1 MDEYAQSCIM
11 LATRRLQPVSGG
23 LAALLKGVAR
33 AVTDNETPQANALFE
48 PVTQTWVRGPF
59 ADWYRRYGLDVTGY
73 PLTEQYVD
81 PETGL
86 FTQYFQRVALEEIGG
101 QIRLRLAGQES
112 LLSQHELAQARGEVE
127 RLGAEAARLSTQL
140 EQLRLEIAVG
150 SQRAAV
156 ESERSSQPIIA
167 ALQAQLRQREEELAE
182 AQLNL
187 ARMEREMETRDRR
200 LAELE
205 GQASQQSTT
214 LAAQQA
220 EIARLRA
227 QLQQGGGSTPASG
240 VTKPAMRDVVDQLQ
254 KHPTKSYPTRQLK
267 AITHICIHHSA
278 VAGTVPVEHV
288 AKYHVESQDWPGIG
302 YHYYVKPDGTIY
314 QTQRLET
321 VSYHVNH
328 NNHYSL
334 GICVSGNFTYAPPPQ
349 IQIDA
354 AAQLTAWLMQELKIL
369 EKNILGHKEFPD
381 NDTSCPGET
390 WLKRMVWKNLL
401 LDSVR
406 AVRAGSQP
414 NLQLKPLHHYILF
427 WQKPDTWAQ
436 QDWQAADQYFGR
448 FRPTAGFSLDDAKHA
463 QFVTIVGGDAGVS
476 YEAEQILRAAGS
488 QVERIAGVDYADTK
502 RILDQL
508 AASGQRF
515 LSFSS

>member
-1 MDEYAQSCIM
+1 MA
-11 LATRRLQPVSGG
+11 
-23 LAALLKGVAR
+23 
-33 AVTDNETPQANALFE
+33 DNETPQANALFE
-48 PVTQTWVRGPF
+48 PVTQKWVRGPF

-86 FTQYFQRVALEEIGG
+86 LTQYFQRVALEETGG

-112 LLSQHELAQARGEVE
+112 LLRQHQLTQAHSEVE
-127 RLGAEAARLSTQL
+127 RLAGEVARLGAEV
-140 EQLRLEIAVG
+140 EQLRLKVAAT

-156 ESERSSQPIIA
+156 ESERSTQTTIA
-167 ALQAQLRQREEELAE
+167 ALQAQLQQREEELAE

-187 ARMEREMETRDRR
+187 ARMERELEARDRR

-205 GQASQQSTT
+205 GQVSQQSKT

-220 EIARLRA
+220 EIARLQA
-227 QLQQGGGSTPASG
+227 QLQQGGGSTPPGG
-240 VTKPAMRDVVDQLQ
+240 VTKPPMRDVVDELQ
-254 KHPTKSYPTRQLK
+254 KHPTKTYPTRQLK

-288 AKYHVESQDWPGIG
+288 AQYHVESQGWPGIG

-321 VSYHVNH
+321 ASYHVNN

-354 AAQLTAWLMQELKIL
+354 AAHLTAWLMQELKIP

-390 WLKRMVWKNLL
+390 WLKRMVWKNML

-406 AVRAGSQP
+406 SVFAASQPGSQ
-414 NLQLKPLHHYILF
+414 LQPLHHYMLF
-427 WQKPDTWAQ
+427 WQKPEAWAQ

-448 FRPTAGFSLDDAKHA
+448 FRPTAGFSLDDARHA

-476 YEAEQILRAAGS
+476 YEAEQFLRAAGS
-488 QVERIAGVDYADTK
+488 KVERIAGVDYADTK

-515 LSFSS
+515 LTFSS